1 MQWLIQKE
9 TSTEN
14 CQPKMRTGK
23 IKSIITLITILIGT
37 WMIAVYSG
45 ATEKKYF
52 HSKKEIESFKKNRA
66 YSYSTNTLF
75 TSAGICMQCHGT
87 DADGITSVDLA
98 GNDINVMDDWAATMM
113 ANSVRDPFWRAKVSH
128 EILVNPTHQIDL
140 ENKCTSCHAP
150 MGKFNALHNGQ
161 ADYSMLNLVSDSVG
175 LDGVS
180 CGACHQIKDTLVGD
194 LFSGNLIYDT
204 NHVIY
209 GPYTGVFNGPM
220 LGNIG
225 YDAVYSPH
233 INDAGLCANCHTLI
247 TSTVDLAGNYT
258 GGSFVEQAT
267 YHEWLN
273 SDFNTETNVSGIT
286 CQGCHI
292 PRTNDPII
300 LSNGHE
306 FLPAKSPFGKHH
318 LVGANSFMLKLMK
331 NNITLLNLLAN
342 SVQYDT
348 VIARTDR
355 LLRYETIDMTLNE
368 TARTPDTVFY
378 DLTLNNKAGHKFP
391 SGYPSRRAYIE
402 FVVMDNIGDTIFKT
416 GMLDANAE
424 LTNQDAGFEPHYN
437 TINSELQVQI
447 YEMVMGDVLSNV
459 TTVLER
465 AATPLKDNRLTPKGF
480 TTIHN
485 AYDTCVIAGNA
496 LTDPDFNLNGVTE
509 GTGADIVH
517 FHIPLAGYAGNLNV
531 TARVYYQSSP
541 RRWMQEMFAYNS
553 TEITLFENL
562 FNTADHTPSLVAEI
576 LSGNMFNSINELNV
590 DNILLFPNP
599 VQNGKVFITGIPKN
613 KVRSIRV
620 INTYGETVMNIGSSE
635 FDGSV
640 ELPFSSG
647 TYFVIIE
654 TAQGKF
660 VKQVVKTK

>member
-1 MQWLIQKE
+1 MK
-9 TSTEN
+9 
-14 CQPKMRTGK
+14 TGK
-23 IKSIITLITILIGT
+23 KKSILTLSAILIVT
-37 WMIAVYSG
+37 WIIAAYSG
-45 ATEKKYF
+45 STAKKYF
-52 HSKKEIESFKKNRA
+52 HSEKELEALRKQRS

-75 TSAGICMQCHGT
+75 TSAGICLQCHGS
-87 DADGITSVDLA
+87 DVDQVTSIDLA
-98 GNDINVMDDWAATMM
+98 GTDINVVDDWAATMM
-113 ANSVRDPFWRAKVSH
+113 ANSARDPFWRAKVSH
-128 EILVNPTHQIDL
+128 EILVNPAHQTDL

-161 ADYSMLNLVSDSVG
+161 ADYSMLDLLADSVG

-180 CGACHQIKDTLVGD
+180 CGACHQIDDTLIGE

-209 GPYTGVFNGPM
+209 GPYTSVFNGPM

-292 PRTNDPII
+292 PRTNDPVI

-306 FLPAKSPFGKHH
+306 FLSGKSPFGKHH
-318 LVGANSFMLKLMK
+318 LVGGNSFMLKLMK
-331 NNITLLNLLAN
+331 NNAGILNLMAN
-342 SVQYDT
+342 ATQYDS

-355 LLRYETIDMTLNE
+355 LLRYETLDMTLNE

-391 SGYPSRRAYIE
+391 SGYPSRRAYVE
-402 FVVMDNIGDTIFKT
+402 FVVMDDNGDTLFKT
-416 GMLDANAE
+416 GMLDANSE
-424 LTNQDAGFEPHYN
+424 LINQNAGYEPHYN

-447 YEMVMGDVLSNV
+447 YEMVMGDVNSNV

-465 AATPLKDNRLTPKGF
+465 AAFPLKDNRLTPKGF
-480 TTIHN
+480 TTTHN
-485 AYDTCVIAGNA
+485 AYDTCVITGNV
-496 LTDPDFNLNGVTE
+496 LSDPDFNLNGVTE
-509 GTGADIVH
+509 GTGADIIH
-517 FHIPLAGYAGNLNV
+517 FHIPLSGYTGDLNI
-531 TARVYYQSSP
+531 TARVFYQSSP
-541 RRWMQEMFAYNS
+541 RRWMQEMFAYSS
-553 TEITLFENL
+553 TEIDLFENL
-562 FNTADHTPSLVAEI
+562 FNSADHSPSLVAEI
-576 LSGNMFNSINELNV
+576 LSGNMFNSVPDFSIE
-590 DNILLFPNP
+590 NILLFPNP
-599 VQNGKVFITGIPKN
+599 VQNGKVFITGIPEN
-613 KVRSIRV
+613 EIHSIRV
-620 INTYGETVMNIGSSE
+620 INTNGKSVMNINSSG
-635 FDGSV
+635 FDGSI
-640 ELPFSSG
+640 ELPLSSG
-647 TYFVIIE
+647 TYFVVIE
-654 TAQGKF
+654 TTHGRF

>member
-1 MQWLIQKE
+1 VSVKSAPKKSFFALTVILISSWLI
-9 TSTEN
+9 
-14 CQPKMRTGK
+14 
-23 IKSIITLITILIGT
+23 
-37 WMIAVYSG
+37 AAFSG
-45 ATEKKYF
+45 AADKKYF
-52 HSKKEIESFKKNRA
+52 HSEEELKSFRKHRS

-75 TSAGICMQCHGT
+75 TSAGICVQCHGT
-87 DADGITSVDLA
+87 DIDAVTSIDLA
-98 GNDINVMDDWAATMM
+98 GNDINVVDDWAATMM
-113 ANSVRDPFWRAKVSH
+113 ANSARDPFWRAKVSH
-128 EILVNPTHQIDL
+128 EILVNPAHQTDL

-180 CGACHQIKDTLVGD
+180 CGACHQLKDTLIGD

-209 GPYTGVFNGPM
+209 GPYTTVFNGPM

-233 INDAGLCANCHTLI
+233 INDAGLCAGCHTLI
-247 TSTVDLAGNYT
+247 TSTVDLSGNYT

-273 SDFNTETNVSGIT
+273 SDFNTETNVSGIA

-306 FLPAKSPFGKHH
+306 FLPAQSPFGKHH
-318 LVGANSFMLKLMK
+318 LVGGNSFMLKLMR
-331 NNITLLNLLAN
+331 NNITTLNLLA
-342 SVQYDT
+342 STTQYDS

-355 LLRYETIDMTLNE
+355 LLRYETLEMTLNE
-368 TARTPDTVFY
+368 TARTADTVFY
-378 DLTLNNKAGHKFP
+378 ALTLNNKAGHKFP
-391 SGYPSRRAYIE
+391 SGYPSRRAFIE
-402 FVVMDNIGDTIFKT
+402 FVVMDNNGDTIFKT
-416 GMLDANAE
+416 GMLDVNSE
-424 LTNQDAGFEPHYN
+424 LINQDAGYEPHYN

-447 YEMVMGDVLSNV
+447 YEMVMGDVNSNV

-465 AATPLKDNRLTPKGF
+465 AALPLKDNRITPKGF
-480 TTIHN
+480 TSTHN
-485 AYDTCVIAGNA
+485 AYDTCVISGNA
-496 LTDPDFNLNGVTE
+496 LNDPDFNLSGVTE

-517 FHIPLAGYAGNLNV
+517 FHIPLGGYAGDLNV

-553 TEITLFENL
+553 ADIDLFENV
-562 FNTADHTPSLVAEI
+562 FNSADHSPSLVAEI
-576 LSGNMFNSINELNV
+576 LSGNMFNSVSEFSIE
-590 DNILLFPNP
+590 NILLFPNP
-599 VQNGKVFITGIPKN
+599 VQGGKIFITGISKN
-613 KVRSIRV
+613 EIVSIRI
-620 INTYGETVMNIGSSE
+620 INTNGKTVMNCGAAEFNGSL
-635 FDGSV
+635 
-640 ELPFSSG
+640 ELPFASG
-647 TYFVIIE
+647 TYFVIFE
-654 TAQGKF
+654 TTHGRF